1 MLSVP
6 LKPTHTLFLSKTGIP
21 TGKKKEKKRERERE
35 REREKKKNQK
45 HKFLQSQGRAYK
57 MLHAQL

>member
-21 TGKKKEKKRERERE
+21 TEKKKKERERE
-35 REREKKKNQK
+35 EPKTQVLAVTGKS
-45 HKFLQSQGRAYK
+45 L
-57 MLHAQL
+57 